1 MLAINLI
8 YSQSKDWVNLFLKL
22 GKYPFSDGYQNSKVT
37 PYIHI
42 MVYHVPTFIDKYKS
56 VKQFSSQGS
65 YIDKQILHF
74 MHVGWTFIFQ
84 ALKKTMMWLRQSI
97 LRTATNGMLQQTFLE
112 TSIDCLSLETVQ
124 EGREIMSKNL
134 WNGYN

>member
-1 MLAINLI
+1 MLVINLI

-56 VKQFSSQGS
+56 IKQFSSQGS
-65 YIDKQILHF
+65 YIDKQIMHF
-74 MHVGWTFIFQ
+74 MHVGWTFIFSGIEKNNDV
-84 ALKKTMMWLRQSI
+84 AKTIYFKNSNKWDAAADILGNQHRLSQLR
-97 LRTATNGMLQQTFLE
+97 
-112 TSIDCLSLETVQ
+112 DCTRRKRNYE
-124 EGREIMSKNL
+124 
-134 WNGYN
+134 